1 MNALEYSEVGTHG
14 LPEAGE
20 AVTATASL
28 VAPMNPNP
36 AFDESEPDSFET
48 NPLNTITGVVW
59 GSLIGGALWTLLLL
73 ALIFLD

>member
-1 MNALEYSEVGTHG
+1 MNALDYPEVAANGP
-14 LPEAGE
+14 PEASE

-28 VAPMNPNP
+28 LAPMNPNP
-36 AFDESEPDSFET
+36 AFDEPEPDSFET

-59 GSLIGGALWTLLLL
+59 GSLIGGALWMLLLL